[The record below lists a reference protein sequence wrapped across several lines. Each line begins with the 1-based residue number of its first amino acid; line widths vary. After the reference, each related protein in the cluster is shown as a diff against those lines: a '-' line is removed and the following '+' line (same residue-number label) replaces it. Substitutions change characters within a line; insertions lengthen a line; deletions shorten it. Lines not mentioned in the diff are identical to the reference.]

1 MTIYREA
8 YHALE
13 AIRLEQFG
21 RLEGRG
27 HWIDAFKACRWVVQT
42 ERGLALTDAGTAA
55 CQDLAKLY
63 RSKLAA

>member
-1 MTIYREA
+1 MYREA

-21 RLEGRG
+21 RLEGRDR
-27 HWIDAFKACRWVVQT
+27 WVKAFKACRWAVQT

-55 CQDLAKLY
+55 CQDFAKRY
-63 RSKLAA
+63 RGKLAA